1 MIYPFHLPRRA
12 RNKGT
17 HCGLDFA
24 IGRRVEMREVKRRTM
39 PDRPKQTIAGANPVV
54 TEVHPAPALDAQTQ
68 EHRANAR
75 FPFTATAEVIELR
88 SKAKVAGRTS
98 DLSLGGCYVDT
109 INTFPVGT
117 PVTLRL
123 TYAGRTFQVQSAV
136 VYAHAGMG
144 MGIAFTQVTP
154 DQLEVLQAWVGQL
167 SGEGEPLVEQ
177 AAAASNEPLHRNER
191 HVLNQLISLLIR
203 KNLLTEAE
211 GAALLRELFR

>member
-1 MIYPFHLPRRA
+1 MIYPFHLARGA

-17 HCGLDFA
+17 HCGLHFA
-24 IGRRVEMREVKRRTM
+24 IGRRVAMREVKRRTM
-39 PDRPKQTIAGANPVV
+39 PDHPKRTIAGTNPVV
-54 TEVHPAPALDAQTQ
+54 TEVHPAPAPNAKTQ

-75 FPFTATAEVIELR
+75 FSFTAAAEVIELQ

-98 DLSLGGCYVDT
+98 DLSLGGCYVDA
-109 INTFPVGT
+109 INPFPVGT

-144 MGIAFTQVTP
+144 MGIAFTQVRP

-203 KNLLTEAE
+203 KNLLTETE

>member
-1 MIYPFHLPRRA
+1 MIYPFHLPRGA
-12 RNKGT
+12 RSKGT
-17 HCGLDFA
+17 HCGLHFA
-24 IGRRVEMREVKRRTM
+24 IGRGVEMREVNRRTM
-39 PDRPKQTIAGANPVV
+39 PDRPKRTIAGSNLAV
-54 TEVHPAPALDAQTQ
+54 TEVHPAPALDAETQ

-75 FPFTATAEVIELR
+75 FPFTATAEIIELR

-109 INTFPVGT
+109 INPFPVGT

-136 VYAHAGMG
+136 VYAHVGMG

-154 DQLEVLQAWVGQL
+154 DQLEVLQGWVGQL
-167 SGEGEPLVEQ
+167 SGEVEPLVEQ
-177 AAAASNEPLHRNER
+177 AAPASSEPLHRNER

>member
-1 MIYPFHLPRRA
+1 MIYPFHLARGA

-17 HCGLDFA
+17 HCGLHFA
-24 IGRRVEMREVKRRTM
+24 IGRRVAMREVKRRTM
-39 PDRPKQTIAGANPVV
+39 PDHPKRTIAGTNPVV
-54 TEVHPAPALDAQTQ
+54 TEVHPAPAPNAKTQ

-75 FPFTATAEVIELR
+75 FSFTAAAEVIELQ

-98 DLSLGGCYVDT
+98 DLSLGGCYVDA
-109 INTFPVGT
+109 INPFPVGT

-177 AAAASNEPLHRNER
+177 TAAASNEPLHRNER

-203 KNLLTEAE
+203 KNLLTETE
-211 GAALLRELFR
+211 GAALLRDLFR